1 MQESHFDAFF
11 RRVVQATGI
20 ESQQELARLLGVNR
34 SAVTQAKQKNAVP
47 DKWLLALVRLF
58 GLSPDWLAEGTG
70 PRRLVNAPVP
80 DQEPEQVMVP
90 RVRARLCAG
99 GGSFETGAEV
109 RDRLPFRYDWLRRKG
124 NPDSMVLMDIMGN
137 SMEPEIKEGDTVLID
152 QSRTD
157 ILAHGVYAVGVEDT
171 VLVKRLEKRPGKL
184 MLLSDNPQY
193 SPIEL
198 RGDELETVRILGRI
212 IWVGRELA

>member
-1 MQESHFDAFF
+1 
-11 RRVVQATGI
+11 
-20 ESQQELARLLGVNR
+20 
-34 SAVTQAKQKNAVP
+34 
-47 DKWLLALVRLF
+47 
-58 GLSPDWLAEGTG
+58 
-70 PRRLVNAPVP
+70 
-80 DQEPEQVMVP
+80 MVP